1 MMRFG
6 RKGQVAGG
14 LVSFALLAVTA
25 GCATKP
31 TAAEENMAARIDA
44 AASRSEAAANK
55 AEAAAKSAS
64 DAAQRAQAAAA
75 KAEAIFQHRMRK

>member
-14 LVSFALLAVTA
+14 LVSFALLAMTA

-31 TAAEENMAARIDA
+31 TAAEENLGARVDA
-44 AASRSEAAANK
+44 AASKAEMAANK
-55 AEAAAKSAS
+55 AEMAAKNAADAAA
-64 DAAQRAQAAAA
+64 RAQAAAA
-75 KAEAIFQHRMRK
+75 KAEDMFHHKMRK